1 MTRPSS
7 PNLQGYLDSSSLD
20 PLAISFGDE
29 NVDPQAFDQSLPTR
43 LPRSSPQKAM
53 RIVEDIS
60 LSSPH
65 GLKRRT
71 SQALSSL
78 SKKVSYQN
86 LSPWKIRVTVEAE
99 PEEMRIP
106 NDRTTARTSKV
117 PLREDSP
124 DTGVVRGRGRRSGV
138 RSSGTKRR
146 STPVRG
152 ARSTS
157 RSRRQSVTNLDITVL
172 GDDDDLDEW
181 SPRKSKK
188 RGRPRG
194 KKSERERERQAVPD
208 ITSDGQV
215 DDGAAAENGRD
226 ISEGPG
232 FEIMPDSDAGNHVPI
247 PAEVEEDSPQLRE
260 IDLNRVSVRS
270 KSGPPKGRKSRCQK
284 DNAGT
289 CSAAVLPP
297 DLTLETEHVLQRSMA
312 NSYPTP
318 TSSIQGDSD
327 DVQNVTSDPTEH
339 REGFDTILE
348 SEGFTMIDLESISST
363 RNFVSPP
370 PEQDRE
376 KAGQIETLAHNSNND
391 ISLSEPPPP
400 TNLSPA
406 SSPVTQN
413 QPRPQPT
420 AIPSS
425 LTLAEGDSDLSS
437 TVPSSPPVLAQ
448 TLFVPPSN
456 VRSPQAGLTPQPYS
470 SPRLPSPRASAV
482 PNPPQVARTQT
493 STPPKLAHV
502 VQAGIALQGVL
513 SPRATSSKP
522 EAKGPVIA
530 RGTPKQRPDDLFE
543 GFDSGT
549 RRELRAGL
557 RFGEELAKRQKSS
570 SPAELQKQPAK
581 ASSSTQV
588 WRGETTVQH
597 TPITLLS
604 NVTDMVE
611 KHACPTATTPL
622 VETKR
627 LKGVENT
634 SYAGL
639 TTPLQDRNQAS
650 TSAYLNTQAK
660 EREWQLEREA
670 VSKQIENAST
680 SQVIFIDS
688 DEIEADTDRL
698 VDNKQLSPSTGS
710 DKEKDRDVDET
721 DGDIWLAEAEAHNSS
736 QHQTDGPAPDLF
748 PASEQGRQR
757 ERAREVVNKP
767 RRGLIPS
774 PWKRG
779 EDIDGASTIMSNGDV
794 SGLLWNQPSSSA
806 RFGAGA
812 IKRQMQGK
820 SNAFG
825 SASSKPDTPLRLRRD
840 TEDAKWVLNSNERDF
855 SSVTHEIVEED
866 ERDDDMRL
874 HETLPEQEERNAEN
888 DVTQSLVDE
897 SACESNDED
906 EPGAGEDSRGET
918 TSGQDTS
925 PLPPQPIKIPVK
937 FNDSTTSAPPLTP
950 SFLSN
955 TPQSSRPSTPRSALK
970 GSRLS
975 RGLED
980 ASERKVVFSSHSF
993 CVDES
998 GQKSNSRIK
1007 SLSPTPP
1014 PSTIPGVVECL
1025 QPALPPATLSGGKP
1039 DPGPMPQPES
1049 APKPWFGWFFG
1060 GGKTSSPTP
1069 TPPPTLVAVS
1079 DGAGIAAVDG
1089 VRDNVNADPGWVA
1102 TKSSIVSCRRSSL
1115 KGKRRLPS
1123 FLRPPSYPSDPTRD
1137 VSVPLAT
1144 SGEFTDVHFRTL
1156 HIIYR
1161 KSLRRSFHAPDAIRP
1176 GLQKTIG
1183 AKFDCDEGEYG
1194 YFAWEVDHD
1203 AVVVLERF
1211 MQEVELGWD
1220 GKRNVKWDWSEKELC
1235 GRLFRIIVGEEVRR
1249 EQSWK
1254 REQDR
1259 EEKKEKN

>member
-20 PLAISFGDE
+20 PLATSLGDE
-29 NVDPQAFDQSLPTR
+29 NVDPQAFDQSPPTR
-43 LPRSSPQKAM
+43 LPRSSPQRAM

-60 LSSPH
+60 LSSPY

-71 SQALSSL
+71 SQPLSSA
-78 SKKVSYQN
+78 SKKASYQN

-106 NDRTTARTSKV
+106 NGRTTARTVKV
-117 PLREDSP
+117 PLRKDSP
-124 DTGVVRGRGRRSGV
+124 DTGFVRGRGRGSGV
-138 RSSGTKRR
+138 GSSGTKRR

-172 GDDDDLDEW
+172 GDEDDFNEW

-194 KKSERERERQAVPD
+194 KKNKQEQEQKAVPE
-208 ITSDGQV
+208 ITSESLV
-215 DDGAAAENGRD
+215 NNGAAAENGRD
-226 ISEGPG
+226 ISEDPG
-232 FEIMPDSDAGNHVPI
+232 FEIMPDSDAGDDALI
-247 PAEVEEDSPQLRE
+247 PAEVEEDSPQLRK

-270 KSGPPKGRKSRCQK
+270 RSGPPKGHKSRYQK

-289 CSAAVLPP
+289 CSAAVQPP
-297 DLTLETEHVLQRSMA
+297 DLTLESEHVLSRFMA

-318 TSSIQGDSD
+318 TPSLQGGSD
-327 DVQNVTSDPTEH
+327 DVQNGTSDLTEH

-348 SEGFTMIDLESISST
+348 SEGFTMIDLESIPST

-370 PEQDRE
+370 SEQDRE
-376 KAGQIETLAHNSNND
+376 KAGQIEILAHNSNND
-391 ISLSEPPPP
+391 ISPSEPPPP
-400 TNLSPA
+400 TNLSTV
-406 SSPVTQN
+406 SSAVQQN
-413 QPRPQPT
+413 EPKPQPT

-448 TLFVPPSN
+448 
-456 VRSPQAGLTPQPYS
+456 SPQTGLTPQPYS

-482 PNPPQVARTQT
+482 PNRLQVARTQT
-493 STPPKLAHV
+493 STPPKVARV
-502 VQAGIALQGVL
+502 VRAGIALQGVL
-513 SPRATSSKP
+513 SPRAASSKP
-522 EAKGPVIA
+522 EAKGPAIA
-530 RGTPKQRPDDLFE
+530 RGTPKQRLDDLFE

-570 SPAELQKQPAK
+570 SPAELHKQPAK
-581 ASSSTQV
+581 ASSGTQV
-588 WRGETTVQH
+588 WRGETIVQH
-597 TPITLLS
+597 TPITLPS
-604 NVTDMVE
+604 NATDMVE
-611 KHACPTATTPL
+611 KHACPTATTTL

-627 LKGVENT
+627 LKVVENT
-634 SYAGL
+634 AHAGL

-670 VSKQIENAST
+670 VSRQIENAST
-680 SQVIFIDS
+680 SQVIVIDS
-688 DEIEADTDRL
+688 DDIEANTDQWAD
-698 VDNKQLSPSTGS
+698 DNQLSPSTGS
-710 DKEKDRDVDET
+710 DNEKDRDVDET
-721 DGDIWLAEAEAHNSS
+721 DGDIWLAEAEAHNLS
-736 QHQTDGPAPDLF
+736 QHQTDGPALDLF
-748 PASEQGRQR
+748 PASEQERQR
-757 ERAREVVNKP
+757 ERAREVVNRP

-794 SGLLWNQPSSSA
+794 SGLLWKQPSSSA
-806 RFGAGA
+806 RFGAGV
-812 IKRQMQGK
+812 IKRQMQRK
-820 SNAFG
+820 SDAFG
-825 SASSKPDTPLRLRRD
+825 SASSKPDTPLRLRQD
-840 TEDAKWVLNSNERDF
+840 TDDANLVLNSNERDF
-855 SSVTHEIVEED
+855 SSVTYETVEEH
-866 ERDDDMRL
+866 ERDDDVRL
-874 HETLPEQEERNAEN
+874 HETPAEQEERNDEN
-888 DVTQSLVDE
+888 DATQSLVDE
-897 SACESNDED
+897 SVCESNED
-906 EPGAGEDSRGET
+906 EPEVGENSRGET
-918 TSGQDTS
+918 TSDQDAS
-925 PLPPQPIKIPVK
+925 PLPPRAIKIPVK
-937 FNDSTTSAPPLTP
+937 FNDSTTSVPPLAP

-975 RGLED
+975 HGLED
-980 ASERKVVFSSHSF
+980 DDERKVVFSSHSF

-998 GQKSNSRIK
+998 GQKSNARIK

-1014 PSTIPGVVECL
+1014 PSTILGVIECL
-1025 QPALPPATLSGGKP
+1025 QPALPPPTLSRGKL
-1039 DPGPMPQPES
+1039 DPEPVPQPEP

-1060 GGKTSSPTP
+1060 GSKTSSPTP
-1069 TPPPTLVAVS
+1069 TPPPTLVVVA
-1079 DGAGIAAVDG
+1079 DGTGIAAVDG
-1089 VRDNVNADPGWVA
+1089 VSDNVNADPGWVA
-1102 TKSSIVSCRRSSL
+1102 TKSSIVSCRRNSL
-1115 KGKRRLPS
+1115 KGKRGLPS

-1161 KSLRRSFHAPDAIRP
+1161 KSLRRSFHAPNAIRP

-1211 MQEVELGWD
+1211 MQEVELGWE
-1220 GKRNVKWDWSEKELC
+1220 GERNVKWDWSEKELC

-1249 EQSWK
+1249 EQSWR

-1259 EEKKEKN
+1259 EEKEEKKSAIRPTA